1 MITEVKLLI
10 AKANWPILV
19 TEFPI
24 TTVFKVEQLLKAL
37 SAILV
42 TEKLVPSLVTVAG
55 IIISPVALEFEPTST
70 ELLEVTL

>member
-1 MITEVKLLI
+1 M
-10 AKANWPILV
+10 
-19 TEFPI
+19 
-24 TTVFKVEQLLKAL
+24 FKVEQLLKAL